1 MLQAA
6 VCDGCTL
13 DVFTLGKDYLG
24 PVEVDVSRREVV
36 QALVIADV
44 VIVLDEAAAR
54 DRRAGNSSRVE
65 CGSSESGASVRSFPE
80 FGDDTAPRAHA
91 PCPYP
96 RATWPD
102 RRQRKTSHCLREALA
117 GARR

>member
-44 VIVLDEAAAR
+44 VIVLDEGF
-54 DRRAGNSSRVE
+54 DLPFEIAGQVIVLE
-65 CGSSESGASVRSFPE
+65 
-80 FGDDTAPRAHA
+80 
-91 PCPYP
+91 
-96 RATWPD
+96 
-102 RRQRKTSHCLREALA
+102 
-117 GARR
+117 

>member
-24 PVEVDVSRREVV
+24 PVEVYVGRREVV

-44 VIVLDEAAAR
+44 VVVLDEGF
-54 DRRAGNSSRVE
+54 DLPL
-65 CGSSESGASVRSFPE
+65 RSP
-80 FGDDTAPRAHA
+80 GR
-91 PCPYP
+91 
-96 RATWPD
+96 
-102 RRQRKTSHCLREALA
+102 
-117 GARR
+117 